1 MVLYTGPGFPECS
14 SPMVLDPL
22 PHSGHPID
30 TEFASARQGAISAN
44 PHVHDGAISAN
55 PHLPDGAI
63 MCGRRIEENQF
74 EVTGWSFRLHPPPV
88 DRPQVPNKGSGF
100 NSSLAMSR
108 VEAVDRVLFW
118 STGAGWCFEG
128 GSIMGLIRN

>member
-1 MVLYTGPGFPECS
+1 
-14 SPMVLDPL
+14 MVLDPL

-30 TEFASARQGAISAN
+30 TEFASALHGAISAN
-44 PHVHDGAISAN
+44 PRAH
-55 PHLPDGAI
+55 DGAI
-63 MCGRRIEENQF
+63 MCGRRNDAGAY